1 LFHKTDTTAIVG
13 PQGLYSL
20 IGVYD
25 KIEEKWLFRPPADLD
40 AFLIK
45 SLGSYQGGI
54 MDCGMPPGL
63 EGNKLMAHRALT
75 YLHFIVYQARA
86 RRVRHP
92 DFTSEAPLYLN
103 PFEVEAYFSAT
114 TAHHDDDV
122 ADYDIRTMGSIGMTI
137 LDWQK
142 SKQPGTVVSGGGV
155 LTKIPRQRDFRAIPL
170 LRNIFIINYG
180 VHMKGIYVIFC
191 DCKADD
197 CKSGKVP
204 KETFGC
210 PCLRFGIECCHF
222 CMRRLKE
229 NDARL
234 ETVDQ
239 VFERLTNRDTSLGR
253 TLTECGFTSEVI
265 TATRNRDVTAFVCV
279 CVDGEM
285 ESTDSSCNILADTAD
300 LDLNELASACM
311 KAGNVDV
318 NDEARLYSSRLE
330 MQVVEYED
338 VEAGAAGLE
347 GGAADQ
353 QRIKKDPCSDDG
365 FWENMD
371 ALTIVDGDIYIRLV
385 LPDIV
390 EENYVRAD
398 GEREEDDHEF
408 AELLADATT
417 KE

>member
-1 LFHKTDTTAIVG
+1 
-13 PQGLYSL
+13 
-20 IGVYD
+20 
-25 KIEEKWLFRPPADLD
+25 
-40 AFLIK
+40 
-45 SLGSYQGGI
+45 
-54 MDCGMPPGL
+54 
-63 EGNKLMAHRALT
+63 
-75 YLHFIVYQARA
+75 
-86 RRVRHP
+86 
-92 DFTSEAPLYLN
+92 
-103 PFEVEAYFSAT
+103 
-114 TAHHDDDV
+114 
-122 ADYDIRTMGSIGMTI
+122 
-137 LDWQK
+137 
-142 SKQPGTVVSGGGV
+142 
-155 LTKIPRQRDFRAIPL
+155 
-170 LRNIFIINYG
+170 
-180 VHMKGIYVIFC
+180 
-191 DCKADD
+191 
-197 CKSGKVP
+197 
-204 KETFGC
+204 
-210 PCLRFGIECCHF
+210 
-222 CMRRLKE
+222 
-229 NDARL
+229 
-234 ETVDQ
+234 
-239 VFERLTNRDTSLGR
+239 
-253 TLTECGFTSEVI
+253 
-265 TATRNRDVTAFVCV
+265 
-279 CVDGEM
+279 M
-285 ESTDSSCNILADTAD
+285 ESTDSSCNILANTAD